1 MTSIRVTHAT
11 FGTNGQTTG
20 QTMKSTSSVAGSV
33 PATTLHHTSGNTLPS
48 ETPETNIEILVA
60 LLADEQRIQA
70 ESKARVD
77 SYKAQLTDLYA
88 ANLIGDNVVVP
99 GYSLTRVTRT
109 TYAYDF
115 EVEAQIETLKSMA
128 RIDGQAT
135 EKQSV
140 SWTLRSVKS
149 KET

>member
-1 MTSIRVTHAT
+1 MTPLSNPPASTISNAAT
-11 FGTNGQTTG
+11 A
-20 QTMKSTSSVAGSV
+20 STA
-33 PATTLHHTSGNTLPS
+33 PDTL
-48 ETPETNIEILVA
+48 TPEQLIT

-70 ESKARVD
+70 ESKARTD
-77 SYKAQLTDLYA
+77 AYKAQLSDLYA
-88 ANLIGDNVVVP
+88 ANLIGDNVTIP

-149 KET
+149 KEP

>member
-1 MTSIRVTHAT
+1 MTS
-11 FGTNGQTTG
+11 
-20 QTMKSTSSVAGSV
+20 
-33 PATTLHHTSGNTLPS
+33 TLTDTLTA
-48 ETPETNIEILVA
+48 EQLIT

-88 ANLIGDNVVVP
+88 ANAIGDNVTIP

-109 TYAYDF
+109 TYRYDL
-115 EVEAQIETLKSMA
+115 EVEAQIEALKSMA

-140 SWTLRSVKS
+140 SWTLRSIKA
-149 KET
+149 KQP

>member
-1 MTSIRVTHAT
+1 MTS
-11 FGTNGQTTG
+11 
-20 QTMKSTSSVAGSV
+20 
-33 PATTLHHTSGNTLPS
+33 TLTDTLTA
-48 ETPETNIEILVA
+48 EQLIE

-77 SYKAQLTDLYA
+77 SYKAQIAALYDA
-88 ANLIGDNVVVP
+88 KTIGDNVTIP

-109 TYAYDF
+109 TYSYDL
-115 EVEAQIETLKSMA
+115 EVEAQIEALKSMA

-140 SWTLRSVKS
+140 SWTLRTVKS
-149 KET
+149 KEP

>member
-60 LLADEQRIQA
+60 LLADEQRIQS
-70 ESKARVD
+70 ESKSREAD
-77 SYKAQLTDLYA
+77 YKAKLDALRIAGHITDKLSTSGYTLTYQ
-88 ANLIGDNVVVP
+88 
-99 GYSLTRVTRT
+99 SRT
-109 TYAYDF
+109 TYKYPPA
-115 EVEAQIETLKSMA
+115 VT
-128 RIDGQAT
+128 
-135 EKQSV
+135 KQVKALQELAILNGDAESSTSNFWV
-140 SWTLRSVKS
+140 LRQDKA
-149 KET
+149 

>member
-60 LLADEQRIQA
+60 LLADEQRIQS
-70 ESKARVD
+70 ESKSREAD
-77 SYKAQLTDLYA
+77 YKAKLDALRIAGHITDKLSTSGYTLTYQ
-88 ANLIGDNVVVP
+88 
-99 GYSLTRVTRT
+99 SRT
-109 TYAYDF
+109 TYKYPTS
-115 EVEAQIETLKSMA
+115 VT
-128 RIDGQAT
+128 
-135 EKQSV
+135 KQVKALQELAILNGDAEPSTTNFWV
-140 SWTLRSVKS
+140 LRQDKA
-149 KET
+149 

>member
-1 MTSIRVTHAT
+1 MTTLGS
-11 FGTNGQTTG
+11 TTS
-20 QTMKSTSSVAGSV
+20 TIPSSKPPASTTSDAATSSTA
-33 PATTLHHTSGNTLPS
+33 PDTL
-48 ETPETNIEILVA
+48 TPEQLIT

-88 ANLIGDNVVVP
+88 ANVIGDNVTVP

-109 TYAYDF
+109 TYSYDL
-115 EVEAQIETLKSMA
+115 EVETQIETLKSMA

-140 SWTLRSVKS
+140 SWTLRSVKA
-149 KET
+149 KQP